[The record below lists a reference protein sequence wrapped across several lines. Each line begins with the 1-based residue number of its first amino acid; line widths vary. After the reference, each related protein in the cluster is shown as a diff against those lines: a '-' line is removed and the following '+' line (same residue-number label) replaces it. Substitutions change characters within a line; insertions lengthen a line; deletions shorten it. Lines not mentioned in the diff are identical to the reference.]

1 MPKTA
6 LFPGSFDPFTL
17 GHEDIVRR
25 ALPLFDG
32 LYIGIGENQD
42 KRYQY
47 TLEERMA
54 MVQVLYADEP
64 KIQVVSY
71 SGLTVHFAH
80 TLGVQFLLR
89 GIRNP
94 SDFEFEKSIAQA
106 NRQMVPDLDTVF
118 LLTTARYA
126 YISSSIVRDVIRHGG
141 DASVFL
147 PDGLELPA
155 LP

>member
-25 ALPLFDG
+25 ALPLFDE

-42 KRYQY
+42 KRYQF
-47 TLEERMA
+47 TLDERVR
-54 MVQVLYADEP
+54 MVESFYADEP
-64 KIQVVSY
+64 RIHVVPY
-71 SGLTVHFAH
+71 RGLTVDFARQ
-80 TLGVQFLLR
+80 LGVDFLLR

-94 SDFEFEKSIAQA
+94 SDFEFEKAIAQA
-106 NRQMVPDLDTVF
+106 NRQLVPDLDTVF

-126 YISSSIVRDVIRHGG
+126 YISSSIVRDVLRHHG

-147 PDGLELPA
+147 PDGLQLP
-155 LP
+155 

>member
-1 MPKTA
+1 
-6 LFPGSFDPFTL
+6 
-17 GHEDIVRR
+17 
-25 ALPLFDG
+25 

>member
-54 MVQVLYADEP
+54 MVQAMYADEP

>member
-54 MVQVLYADEP
+54 MVQAMYADEP

-106 NRQMVPDLDTVF
+106 NRQMVPDLETVF

-147 PDGLELPA
+147 PDGLQLPA
-155 LP
+155 RP

>member
-54 MVQVLYADEP
+54 MVQALYANEP

-147 PDGLELPA
+147 PDGLRLPA
-155 LP
+155 RP

>member
-54 MVQVLYADEP
+54 MVQALYANEP

-126 YISSSIVRDVIRHGG
+126 YISSSIVRDVIRHSG

-155 LP
+155 RP

>member
-54 MVQVLYADEP
+54 MVQAMYADEP

-94 SDFEFEKSIAQA
+94 SDFEFEKANAQA

-147 PDGLELPA
+147 PNGLQLPA
-155 LP
+155 RP

>member
-54 MVQVLYADEP
+54 MVQALYADEP

>member
-54 MVQVLYADEP
+54 MVQALYADEP
-64 KIQVVSY
+64 KIHVVSY

-147 PDGLELPA
+147 PEGLKLPA
-155 LP
+155 RP

>member
-25 ALPLFDG
+25 ALPLFDE
-32 LYIGIGENQD
+32 LYIGIGENQG
-42 KRYQY
+42 KRYQF
-47 TLEERMA
+47 TLEERVR
-54 MVQVLYADEP
+54 MVESFYADEP
-64 KIQVVSY
+64 RIHVVPY
-71 SGLTVHFAH
+71 RGLTVDFARQ
-80 TLGVQFLLR
+80 LGVDFLLR

-94 SDFEFEKSIAQA
+94 SDFEFEKAIAQA
-106 NRQMVPDLDTVF
+106 NRQLVPELDTVF

-126 YISSSIVRDVIRHGG
+126 YISSSIVRDVLRHHG

-147 PDGLELPA
+147 PDGLQLP
-155 LP
+155 

>member
-54 MVQVLYADEP
+54 MVQAMYADEP

-147 PDGLELPA
+147 PDGLQLPA
-155 LP
+155 RP

>member
-155 LP
+155 RP

>member
-54 MVQVLYADEP
+54 MVQAMYADEP

-126 YISSSIVRDVIRHGG
+126 YISSSIVRDVIRQRRRARTGSDQSGG
-141 DASVFL
+141 Q
-147 PDGLELPA
+147 
-155 LP
+155 

>member
-54 MVQVLYADEP
+54 MVQALYADEP

-118 LLTTARYA
+118 LRP
-126 YISSSIVRDVIRHGG
+126 R
-141 DASVFL
+141 
-147 PDGLELPA
+147 
-155 LP
+155 

>member
-1 MPKTA
+1 
-6 LFPGSFDPFTL
+6 
-17 GHEDIVRR
+17 
-25 ALPLFDG
+25 
-32 LYIGIGENQD
+32 
-42 KRYQY
+42 
-47 TLEERMA
+47 
-54 MVQVLYADEP
+54 
-64 KIQVVSY
+64 
-71 SGLTVHFAH
+71 VHFAH

-147 PDGLELPA
+147 PDGLQLPTR
-155 LP
+155 P

>member
-54 MVQVLYADEP
+54 MVQAMYADEP

-155 LP
+155 RP

>member
-54 MVQVLYADEP
+54 MVQALYANEP

-147 PDGLELPA
+147 PDGLQLPA
-155 LP
+155 RP

>member
-54 MVQVLYADEP
+54 MVQALYADEP

-155 LP
+155 RP

>member
-54 MVQVLYADEP
+54 MVQALYADEP

-71 SGLTVHFAH
+71 SGLTVHFAQ

-126 YISSSIVRDVIRHGG
+126 YISSSIVRDVIRHSG

-155 LP
+155 RP

>member
-54 MVQVLYADEP
+54 MVQAMYANEP

-147 PDGLELPA
+147 PDGLQLPA
-155 LP
+155 RP

>member
-47 TLEERMA
+47 TLEERLA

-126 YISSSIVRDVIRHGG
+126 YISSSIVRDVIRHSG

-155 LP
+155 RP